1 MEVRYTE
8 CKQLGILSAEDED
21 EPLSEESLAKLNEF
35 AQNLFEQE
43 QKEKVKSTKK
53 ADKKT
58 EEKETKAT
66 KKAPAKKSKATDKK
80 TK

>member
-1 MEVRYTE
+1 M
-8 CKQLGILSAEDED
+8 SAEDED